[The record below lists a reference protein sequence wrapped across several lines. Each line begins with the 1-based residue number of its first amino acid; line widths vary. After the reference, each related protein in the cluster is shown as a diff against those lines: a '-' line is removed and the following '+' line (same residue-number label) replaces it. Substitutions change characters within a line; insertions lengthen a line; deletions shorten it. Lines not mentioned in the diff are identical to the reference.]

1 VNSDISISTEKTVK
15 AAIFDLG
22 NVVIRI
28 DAYQIPIRLAR
39 LTGGDP
45 LQIGQRLLADPWCTR
60 LEAGEVSAEDFHR
73 HITQTIGLMSYQ
85 DFLQAWNSIFF
96 GLVDGI
102 VPLLLEVRKHLRLV
116 ALTNTNAPH
125 AQCWQS
131 LYPQAMAPFERV
143 FMSHEMGARKPDPR
157 IYQAVLDHL
166 RLPAEQ
172 VVFVDDTLGH
182 VQAAIELGM
191 AGILAQSPAQI
202 AQALR
207 ELGVPLEK

>member
-1 VNSDISISTEKTVK
+1 MNHPSGSIK

-28 DAYQIPIRLAR
+28 DAYQIPLRLAG

-45 LQIGQRLLADPWCTR
+45 WQIGQKLLADPWCAR

-73 HITQTIGLMSYQ
+73 HLAHTIGSMSYQ
-85 DFLQAWNSIFF
+85 DFLEAWNSIFI

-102 VPLLLEVRKHLRLV
+102 VPLLQEVSPHLRLV

-125 AQCWQS
+125 AHRWQS
-131 LYPQAMAPFERV
+131 LYPQAMVPFERV
-143 FMSHEMGARKPDPR
+143 FMSHEMGLRKPDPR
-157 IYQAVLDHL
+157 VYRAVLDYL

-172 VVFVDDTLGH
+172 AVFVDDTPGH
-182 VQAAIELGM
+182 VQAASELGM
-191 AGILAQSPAQI
+191 AGILAQSAT
-202 AQALR
+202 
-207 ELGVPLEK
+207 